1 MFCFLSPS
9 QDVNPSPRSLPC
21 CVVAMVLSFFI
32 LRRRTKG
39 SQPRHNVINSEEAPS
54 NQKET
59 FFEKFMRID
68 TVGAFLFMAAGI
80 TLLLALNWG
89 SVGDWSS
96 PRVIACFVVA
106 GVCYIAWVL
115 WEYLLER
122 KAAAGK
128 TSRNPLMN
136 TDPMIPMQ
144 VFTSFD
150 VCAVQFAIFTSGM
163 VMLVMFYFISIFFA
177 IVGGLTGTR
186 SGAQLLFFAPGLGAG
201 SLCSMIMIKRLRQP
215 KIPIILGGL
224 IISVSLGLVSWGM
237 DRNNTAEIDG

>member
-1 MFCFLSPS
+1 MI
-9 QDVNPSPRSLPC
+9 
-21 CVVAMVLSFFI
+21 LSFFI
-32 LRRRTKG
+32 LRGHTKG
-39 SQPRHNVINSEEAPS
+39 SQPRHTRVNPEETASTPH
-54 NQKET
+54 ET

-68 TVGAFLFMAAGI
+68 TVGALLFMAAGI

-89 SVGDWSS
+89 SVGDWQSA
-96 PRVIACFVVA
+96 RVIACFVVA
-106 GVCYIAWVL
+106 GVCYLAWVL

-150 VCAVQFAIFTSGM
+150 VCAVQFAVFTSGM

-186 SGAQLLFFAPGLGAG
+186 SGAQLLFFAPGMGAG
-201 SLCSMIMIKRLRQP
+201 SLSSMILVKRLRQP

-224 IISVSLGLVSWGM
+224 IINVSLGLVSWAM
-237 DRNNTAEIDG
+237 NRNARSEIDG

>member
-1 MFCFLSPS
+1 MPYFLNPS
-9 QDVNPSPRSLPC
+9 QNVHQSSHSLPC
-21 CVVAMVLSFFI
+21 FVIAMVASFFI
-32 LRRRTKG
+32 LRGRTKG
-39 SQPRHNVINSEEAPS
+39 SQPRQNLLASEELTPT
-54 NQKET
+54 QHET

-68 TVGAFLFMAAGI
+68 TVGALLFMAAGI

-96 PRVIACFVVA
+96 ARVIACFVVA
-106 GVCYIAWVL
+106 SVCYLAWVL

-136 TDPMIPMQ
+136 TEPMIPIQ

-150 VCAVQFAIFTSGM
+150 VCAVQFAVFTSGM

-186 SGAQLLFFAPGLGAG
+186 SGAQLLYFAPGLGAG
-201 SLCSMIMIKRLRQP
+201 SLCSMVMIKKLRQP
-215 KIPIILGGL
+215 KIPIVLGGL
-224 IISVSLGLVSWGM
+224 IISVSLGLVSWAM
-237 DRNNTAEIDG
+237 DRNVTAEIEG

>member
-1 MFCFLSPS
+1 
-9 QDVNPSPRSLPC
+9 
-21 CVVAMVLSFFI
+21 MVLSFFI